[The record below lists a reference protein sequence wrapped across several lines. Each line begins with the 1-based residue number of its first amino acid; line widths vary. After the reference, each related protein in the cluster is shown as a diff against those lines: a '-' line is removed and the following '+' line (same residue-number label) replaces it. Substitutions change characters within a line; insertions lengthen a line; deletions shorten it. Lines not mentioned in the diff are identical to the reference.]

1 MVRDVADLYDLK
13 PEQVAVLPRLGEKSA
28 ANIMESLLRS
38 REVPFARVLYA
49 LGIRFVGETTARNL
63 AAHFRSLDAVMAAS
77 QEELAQAEEV
87 GDKIAGSIREYF
99 ADPVNLRI
107 VERLRAAGVQFAAD
121 EEQRLSD
128 SLAGLHIVIS
138 GTFRRH
144 SRDELKALI
153 ESHGGRNLAAVSK
166 KCGLS
171 ARRRQHGACET
182 GQGHEARCTDNFRRG
197 FRAHGGRR
205 GGEDGRR
212 ETYGKWGTHRWYCS
226 GYGRNGPTITVLIFA
241 LSLFYGYFNLFIF
254 TFCLYIFDGI
264 KKKYL
269 YLPDEREGL
278 PVGQMSIR

>member
-1 MVRDVADLYDLK
+1 M
-13 PEQVAVLPRLGEKSA
+13 
-28 ANIMESLLRS
+28 
-38 REVPFARVLYA
+38 LYA

-166 KCGLS
+166 NADYLLAG
-171 ARRRQHGACET
+171 
-182 GQGHEARCTDNFRRG
+182 DNMGPAKLAKATKLGVRIISEEDFERMVEE
-197 FRAHGGRR
+197 GGRR
-205 GGEDGRR
+205 RPQRDLWQMG
-212 ETYGKWGTHRWYCS
+212 
-226 GYGRNGPTITVLIFA
+226 NPPMVLFRIRTERANNHCFNFCPI
-241 LSLFYGYFNLFIF
+241 LILWVFQFIYFF

-264 KKKYL
+264 RKKYL